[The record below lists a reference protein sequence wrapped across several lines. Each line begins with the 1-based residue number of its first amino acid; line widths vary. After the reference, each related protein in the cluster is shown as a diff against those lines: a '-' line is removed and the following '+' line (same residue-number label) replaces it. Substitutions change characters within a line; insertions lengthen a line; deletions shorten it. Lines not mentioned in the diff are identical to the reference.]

1 MKKYKC
7 LLLVLLLTVCLLFS
21 GCNKVGTVGFAQ
33 NSDGTITEFYI
44 IPYAEQEMINY
55 GLTEEESKKIKKQA
69 QQQLDTTFAGYIE
82 NYKVRIDAN
91 EKYSESQKKYL
102 KEGITI
108 SNSFINKTEQNFTF
122 NLGDGSATPNDYI
135 TYIRYELY
143 FKDSTCYKEFKNAN
157 DILSEEKVIVEEN
170 HFFTTTTKVIKDPI
184 FDKIKDETITLSNYL
199 VGAIKGIIL
208 NVMAGENP
216 TQETL
221 EATNNRWSIIS
232 NGINFDEA
240 SKYFTYCYI
249 VPSARIK
256 SNAQQVV
263 YQDGYYW
270 HMWQIKSDN
279 SSEGGANISF
289 EYWTVTANK
298 YVWYCF
304 AVLGAVVVMLIV
316 YLKSRKQE
324 KQEIENLTKD
334 DKINTDKTNDDN
346 SNIINIDPTKL

>member
-1 MKKYKC
+1 MKKYKS
-7 LLLVLLLTVCLLFS
+7 LLLILLLTVCLLFS

-33 NSDGTITEFYI
+33 NSDGTITEFYV

-55 GLTEEESKKIKKQA
+55 GLTEEESKEIKKQA
-69 QQQLDTTFAGYIE
+69 QQQLDNIFASYIS
-82 NYKVRIDAN
+82 NYAERIDAN
-91 EKYSESQKKYL
+91 ENYTDSQKKKL

-108 SNSFINKTEQNFTF
+108 SNSFINKTEQNFTL
-122 NLGDGSATPNDYI
+122 NLGDGTATPNDYI

-143 FKDSTCYKEFKNAN
+143 FNDSTCYREFKNAN
-157 DILSEEKVIVEEN
+157 DEINEEKTIVEEN

-184 FDKIKDETITLSNYL
+184 FDKIKDETITLSNYI

-216 TQETL
+216 TAETL
-221 EATNNRWSIIS
+221 EATRNRWSIIS

-240 SKYFTYCYI
+240 SNYFSYCYI

-270 HMWQIKSDN
+270 HIWQIKSDN
-279 SSEGGANISF
+279 SSENGDNISF

-298 YVWYCF
+298 YVWYIF
-304 AVLGAVVVMLIV
+304 AVLGATIVMLIV
-316 YLKSRKQE
+316 YLKSKKQE
-324 KQEIENLTKD
+324 KQEIENLTNNND
-334 DKINTDKTNDDN
+334 TNHTDNDN